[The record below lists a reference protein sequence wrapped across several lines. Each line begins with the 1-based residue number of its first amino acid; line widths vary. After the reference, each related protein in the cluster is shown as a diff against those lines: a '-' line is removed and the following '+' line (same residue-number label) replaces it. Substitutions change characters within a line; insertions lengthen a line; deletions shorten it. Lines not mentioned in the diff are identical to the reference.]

1 MSSNL
6 QNSIWPNTDGNL
18 GNIKVQIPDGVNTF
32 WPDGDAL
39 VHNFVFKDGKLAGFV
54 DTKALTVND
63 TKSTTINYDYVD
75 IELPFTEGEIAITRG
90 ERSKYFN
97 VRYSPI
103 NDDNVIITLKYK
115 GCKTVNDV
123 IAIDPDYL
131 TNDIVDGVWN
141 EGLGDLTYGYEM
153 FYTCTNLTSFSSDL
167 SSLTN
172 GNSMF
177 QYCSNLTSFS
187 SDLSSLTNG
196 SAMFQYCSNL
206 TSFSSDLSSLSGGS
220 WMFASCTNLT
230 SFSSDISSLWNGYQM
245 FIDCKNLASFTS
257 DLSSLTDGTLTF
269 YKCSKLTSFNSDLSS
284 LTRGPSMFGEC
295 RNLTSFNS
303 DLSSLTNGKNMFQGC
318 YNLTSFS
325 SDLSSLTDGSNMFIG
340 CKLDTPSVQS
350 IADTI
355 NTVTNN
361 PLIHIWVENINDN
374 QIYFEQMRQ
383 KGWDVLVIHNSGSC
397 GCASCCASL
406 TTLDETDGEFIAPKP
421 YWAKPV
427 PSDEQNA
434 QYIDSEG
441 NFYNILGGDYIYVH
455 DPEEYGM
462 FTSLEDAAAQMRL
475 TKIGEEEIETA

>member
-32 WPDGDAL
+32 WPEGDAL
-39 VHNFVFKDGKLAGFV
+39 VHNFVYKDGNLVGLV

-75 IELPFTEGEIAITRG
+75 IELPFAENAMVFNRG
-90 ERSKYFN
+90 PRSKYFN

-115 GCKTVNDV
+115 GCKTVSNIEAV
-123 IAIDPDYL
+123 DPDYL
-131 TNDIVDGVWN
+131 TNDIVDGVWS
-141 EGLGDLTYGYEM
+141 EGLGDLTNGSWM
-153 FYTCTNLTSFSSDL
+153 FE
-167 SSLTN
+167 
-172 GNSMF
+172 
-177 QYCSNLTSFS
+177 YCSNLTSFS

-196 SAMFQYCSNL
+196 NGMFQYCSNL

-220 WMFASCTNLT
+220 WMFSSCTNLT
-230 SFSSDISSLWNGYQM
+230 SFSSDISNLWNGYQM
-245 FIDCKNLASFTS
+245 FIGCKNLASFTS
-257 DLSSLTDGTLTF
+257 DLSSLDKGQSMF
-269 YKCSKLTSFNSDLSS
+269 SGCSALTSFTSDSSGSPVNLSS
-284 LTRGPSMFGEC
+284 LTNGQSMFENCSLTSFSSNLSSLTNGNYMFYEC
-295 RNLTSFNS
+295 RNLTSFSSN
-303 DLSSLTNGKNMFQGC
+303 LSSLTNGNEMF
-318 YNLTSFS
+318 Y
-325 SDLSSLTDGSNMFIG
+325 G
-340 CKLDTPSVQS
+340 CKLDTASVQN

-462 FTSLEDAAAQMRL
+462 FTSLENAAAQMRL